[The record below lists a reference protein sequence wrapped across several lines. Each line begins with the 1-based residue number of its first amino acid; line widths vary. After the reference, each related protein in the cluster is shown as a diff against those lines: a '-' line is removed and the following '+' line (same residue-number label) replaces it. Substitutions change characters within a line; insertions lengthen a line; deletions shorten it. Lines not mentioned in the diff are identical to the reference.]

1 MSLYKRNQ
9 IEEAISRAFEE
20 KSAKPSSEL
29 RTRLKRLLEMDRG
42 LGRKVKSTDP
52 EVANYAFYSSD
63 SPGKGVEIWFSD
75 YEAFALMTGLR
86 LLQHGWP
93 QSFAVAVLRRVRPE
107 LEKQHARILKQNPQ
121 DLFDEKVILQNAR
134 PGDLYTGNTDPVFLT
149 IVSGRESANEGNAE
163 IPLCGICRG
172 MKEVSEFLKQKPA
185 RSYTLH
191 ELVAPA
197 HALSFQLTKAQPRKR
212 GRSG

>member
-1 MSLYKRNQ
+1 MLLYKRNQ
-9 IEEAISRAFEE
+9 IEEAISRTFEE

-29 RTRLKRLLEMDRG
+29 LTRLKRLLEMDRS
-42 LGRKVKSTDP
+42 LGRKAKSTDP

-107 LEKQHARILKQNPQ
+107 LERQHARILKQDPAK
-121 DLFDEKVILQNAR
+121 LFDEEAIRQKAR
-134 PGDLYTGNTDPVFLT
+134 PGDLYVNNTDPVFLT
-149 IVSGRESANEGNAE
+149 IVSGRESANEGNAG

-172 MKEVSEFLKQKPA
+172 MEEVSKFLKQEPA
-185 RSYTLH
+185 RSYTLLD
-191 ELVAPA
+191 LVTPA
-197 HALSFQLTKAQPRKR
+197 LALSFQLTKAQPRKR